1 MITIIALL
9 VLILVLAYEPARVL
23 LLGLVILGLQLGFW
37 ALVAALAIGA
47 LAFLAGA

>member
-1 MITIIALL
+1 MLIVIALL
-9 VLILVLAYEPARVL
+9 VLILVLASEPARAL
-23 LLGLVILGLQLGFW
+23 LFGLVILALQLGFW